1 MSFPPLF
8 VFQRKP
14 PSTNEVSKHLNN
26 LLEHYLEP
34 MKKETLLSNAEI
46 SALFGNI
53 QEIVQFQRQFL
64 QSLEEAI
71 AAEPDFHR
79 LEHPSQFRNVLFS
92 LGNSF
97 LYYADQFKLYS
108 SFCASHSKAQKVLHP
123 SEGNTALSDFLQTRN
138 PKGQHSF
145 SLESYLIKPIQ
156 RILKYPLLLQ
166 QLKHLTDPVTEE
178 HHHLTEALKGMER
191 VAEHINEMQRIHE
204 EYGAIF
210 DHLYRQHVK
219 SSKQHVDLSP
229 GELLYY
235 GGVEW
240 LNISE
245 FLGKIKKGLELHA
258 MCFVFKTA
266 VVFLCK
272 ERIRQKKK
280 LMGGSSKNNSAEVE
294 IIRYQVLIP
303 VTEVQVRASSQ
314 KDADSHYLWEL
325 VHLKSQIQRR
335 SEKVYQLSNSTSE
348 FRNAFLRT
356 IRQIIRESVRNMT
369 VPATKPAV
377 REKPGTLRRLGGG
390 NGHDSGPSSA
400 AGPSTS
406 SMSRTLSGKKRNK
419 SAQRHSAGDAI
430 ESYDNVTDPR
440 LPGPSFRGTRSKTVA
455 DSMNGMSASARD
467 LASEEA
473 GDSERSDRSDRSE
486 RSLGAPKALSLSSAS
501 SLSSSSAAARL
512 IQSSNPP
519 TSYQPAAEQ
528 AGSPVWKPRASS
540 ADRAGPSGLNRPD
553 VKEQFFVYED
563 YGGGGAAVYQ
573 QRSQAP
579 APAPSS
585 SSSRQS
591 EC

>member
-1 MSFPPLF
+1 MPF
-8 VFQRKP
+8 
-14 PSTNEVSKHLNN
+14 
-26 LLEHYLEP
+26 
-34 MKKETLLSNAEI
+34 
-46 SALFGNI
+46 
-53 QEIVQFQRQFL
+53 
-64 QSLEEAI
+64 
-71 AAEPDFHR
+71 
-79 LEHPSQFRNVLFS
+79 
-92 LGNSF
+92 
-97 LYYADQFKLYS
+97 
-108 SFCASHSKAQKVLHP
+108 
-123 SEGNTALSDFLQTRN
+123 ALSYSR
-138 PKGQHSF
+138 
-145 SLESYLIKPIQ
+145 IQ
-156 RILKYPLLLQ
+156 L
-166 QLKHLTDPVTEE
+166 
-178 HHHLTEALKGMER
+178 
-191 VAEHINEMQRIHE
+191 
-204 EYGAIF
+204 
-210 DHLYRQHVK
+210 
-219 SSKQHVDLSP
+219 
-229 GELLYY
+229 
-235 GGVEW
+235 
-240 LNISE
+240 
-245 FLGKIKKGLELHA
+245 
-258 MCFVFKTA
+258 A
-266 VVFLCK
+266 VVAHVS
-272 ERIRQKKK
+272 R
-280 LMGGSSKNNSAEVE
+280 
-294 IIRYQVLIP
+294 
-303 VTEVQVRASSQ
+303 
-314 KDADSHYLWEL
+314 
-325 VHLKSQIQRR
+325 
-335 SEKVYQLSNSTSE
+335 STSE

-400 AGPSTS
+400 AAGPSTS

-419 SAQRHSAGDAI
+419 SQRHSAGDAI
-430 ESYDNVTDPR
+430 ESYDNVTEPR
-440 LPGPSFRGTRSKTVA
+440 LPGPSFRGTRSKTVT

-573 QRSQAP
+573 QRSQ
-579 APAPSS
+579 PSS

>member
-1 MSFPPLF
+1 M
-8 VFQRKP
+8 
-14 PSTNEVSKHLNN
+14 
-26 LLEHYLEP
+26 
-34 MKKETLLSNAEI
+34 
-46 SALFGNI
+46 
-53 QEIVQFQRQFL
+53 
-64 QSLEEAI
+64 
-71 AAEPDFHR
+71 
-79 LEHPSQFRNVLFS
+79 
-92 LGNSF
+92 
-97 LYYADQFKLYS
+97 
-108 SFCASHSKAQKVLHP
+108 
-123 SEGNTALSDFLQTRN
+123 
-138 PKGQHSF
+138 
-145 SLESYLIKPIQ
+145 
-156 RILKYPLLLQ
+156 
-166 QLKHLTDPVTEE
+166 
-178 HHHLTEALKGMER
+178 
-191 VAEHINEMQRIHE
+191 
-204 EYGAIF
+204 
-210 DHLYRQHVK
+210 
-219 SSKQHVDLSP
+219 
-229 GELLYY
+229 
-235 GGVEW
+235 
-240 LNISE
+240 
-245 FLGKIKKGLELHA
+245 
-258 MCFVFKTA
+258 
-266 VVFLCK
+266 
-272 ERIRQKKK
+272 
-280 LMGGSSKNNSAEVE
+280 E

-390 NGHDSGPSSA
+390 HESASASA
-400 AGPSTS
+400 AAPSTS

-419 SAQRHSAGDAI
+419 SAQRHSAGDTI
-430 ESYDNVTDPR
+430 ETYDNVADPR

-563 YGGGGAAVYQ
+563 YGSGGAAVYQ
-573 QRSQAP
+573 RSQVQ
-579 APAPSS
+579 APSS
-585 SSSRQS
+585 SKQS